1 MGWDRS
7 IFSGSL
13 GHVQFGFGPYSALLS
28 PGVVGW
34 GWRGRRGV
42 GNGHKPA
49 SQGRKTAF
57 LLNWKILEP
66 SWVCLFSHIAP
77 ATMGD
82 KYPFNNKNHKKK
94 LATLLPPT
102 PYPVTLMQGLLFDW
116 LCCFR
121 ACFSHTGSMQ
131 NIDITCVSWHFLR
144 LPKTVPKSPFEAYIL
159 KISSVI
165 CSVSSR

>member
-1 MGWDRS
+1 MFSLDSAPTQLYYPLVLWDGVEGEGEELGMGTSLLHREEKLHFYWIEKYLS
-7 IFSGSL
+7 QVGS
-13 GHVQFGFGPYSALLS
+13 
-28 PGVVGW
+28 
-34 GWRGRRGV
+34 
-42 GNGHKPA
+42 
-49 SQGRKTAF
+49 
-57 LLNWKILEP
+57 
-66 SWVCLFSHIAP
+66 CLFSHIAP